1 MFFLQNCINI
11 YAAYQLDLRRGV
23 RCLNQMD
30 IFFLNGK
37 TNIGRVHKN
46 IRILKSYTKLTI
58 NAHKYK
64 VSQYHYKSVL

>member
-30 IFFLNGK
+30 IFFK
-37 TNIGRVHKN
+37 MAKQ
-46 IRILKSYTKLTI
+46 ILPEFIKISGY
-58 NAHKYK
+58 
-64 VSQYHYKSVL
+64 

>member
-30 IFFLNGK
+30 IFLKWQNK
-37 TNIGRVHKN
+37 YCQSSSNYQDIKIVHKADDKCTQ
-46 IRILKSYTKLTI
+46 I
-58 NAHKYK
+58 
-64 VSQYHYKSVL
+64 

>member
-30 IFFLNGK
+30 IF
-37 TNIGRVHKN
+37 
-46 IRILKSYTKLTI
+46 LKWQ
-58 NAHKYK
+58 NKYWQ
-64 VSQYHYKSVL
+64 SS